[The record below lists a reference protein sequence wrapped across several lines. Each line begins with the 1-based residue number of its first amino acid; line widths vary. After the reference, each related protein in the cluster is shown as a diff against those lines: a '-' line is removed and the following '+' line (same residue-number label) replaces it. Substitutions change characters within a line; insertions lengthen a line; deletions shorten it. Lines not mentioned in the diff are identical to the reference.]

1 MDQSVSARESC
12 SCDCEF
18 YRQAPKKH
26 DMLVGIESMD
36 LPLAAK
42 LMADLISDNE
52 MGVGN
57 EKPLIDDPN
66 DWTRFVAQHNWRDPV
81 GMYLF
86 AESADFATEQAW
98 MHRMSTRT
106 ARVA

>member
-1 MDQSVSARESC
+1 MSAAKAPP
-12 SCDCEF
+12 CDCEF

-36 LPLAAK
+36 PPWAAK
-42 LMADLISDNE
+42 LAADLISDNE
-52 MGVGN
+52 MNVGD

-66 DWTRFVAQHNWRDPV
+66 DWTRFIAQHNWKDPV

-86 AESADFATEQAW
+86 AESADWATEQAW
-98 MHRMSTRT
+98 SHRMSSQTRR
-106 ARVA
+106 AS